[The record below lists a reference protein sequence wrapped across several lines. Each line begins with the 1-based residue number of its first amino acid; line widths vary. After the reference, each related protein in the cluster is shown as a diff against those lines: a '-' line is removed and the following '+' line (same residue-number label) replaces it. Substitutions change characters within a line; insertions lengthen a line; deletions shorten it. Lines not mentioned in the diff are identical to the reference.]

1 MTDVFLLFVFLV
13 FRNLTGYSAKIN
25 NSIPSDI
32 LVDQLIKVYF
42 FTGYKGSI
50 SSI

>member
-1 MTDVFLLFVFLV
+1 MFFFFFFLV

-25 NSIPSDI
+25 NPIPSDI
-32 LVDQLIKVYF
+32 PVDQLIKVYF